1 MEEESLDHIV
11 LSEDATVRDSLRAL
25 YGTAFKAASFS
36 VGDKTCLISKDE
48 LVTALEK
55 GLGDLP
61 LRRVIS
67 SGPLYC
73 TDGLTDE
80 ELRLPLLR
88 VKDGTVIVNEAAK
101 KLIDRASIE
110 LCDINESSSECA
122 MLHMDNGSVISIEPV
137 GNGYFVVK
145 ELGRDEVEEM
155 LGTARWA
162 AIGKALWNYLEA
174 KDMALKVEEREKRG
188 AVPLRWNGLDLGFL
202 TCRKKRKSPSKGK
215 EPKNGSSSG

>member
-1 MEEESLDHIV
+1 MGEESLDHHIV

-48 LVTALEK
+48 LVTA
-55 GLGDLP
+55 
-61 LRRVIS
+61 
-67 SGPLYC
+67 
-73 TDGLTDE
+73 
-80 ELRLPLLR
+80 
-88 VKDGTVIVNEAAK
+88 
-101 KLIDRASIE
+101 
-110 LCDINESSSECA
+110 
-122 MLHMDNGSVISIEPV
+122 
-137 GNGYFVVK
+137 
-145 ELGRDEVEEM
+145 
-155 LGTARWA
+155 RWA

-174 KDMALKVEEREKRG
+174 KDMALKVEEREKKG